1 MPKLLHIQA
10 SPRGDRSASITV
22 ARHFIDLYGKAHPG
36 DTVETLDLWKADLPE
51 FDGATIDAKYAVMH
65 GEKHTAEQAQ
75 AWANVVRV
83 ADQFK
88 AADKYVFSLP
98 MWNFGIPYKLKHWI
112 DVIAQPGLT
121 FSFSP
126 ETGYKGLVT
135 GRPAVAIYA
144 RGGAYGPGTGMEAY
158 DSQSTYLKQLLGF
171 IGITDLKTILV
182 EPTLAGPKEDALKAG
197 NEKAREL
204 ASSF

>member
-158 DSQSTYLKQLLGF
+158 DAQSTYLKQLLGF